1 MDPYLDTKTESIIHK
16 PPIAST
22 LCSVHGTR
30 RSNRGMKPIIQK
42 TRCVEQGS
50 IHEIIIVE
58 EGVLREKGIVQ
69 DTAYIG
75 FTQFLTGGLLEC
87 GDLVYLNNMPLG
99 ELAGF
104 DDTHMPNHLNILIQ
118 RDSLVTGIDL
128 KCSFSDLIIF
138 YGKHIDLS

>member
-1 MDPYLDTKTESIIHK
+1 MEPYLDTNTKSIIFK
-16 PPIAST
+16 PPIASI

-30 RSNRGMKPIIQK
+30 RNNRGMKPIVQR

-58 EGVLREKGIVQ
+58 ERVVKEKGLIEE
-69 DTAYIG
+69 TAYIG

-87 GDLVYLNNMPLG
+87 GDSVYLNNMLLG

-104 DDTHMPNHLNILIQ
+104 DDTHMPNHLNILVQ
-118 RDSLVTGIDL
+118 RSNLVTGIDL

-138 YGKHIDLS
+138 YGKHRIHE